1 MNNDAHEQYQNVTLI
16 DLKLASIYYPILR
29 NLASQKRLLTYGQ
42 LIETAKELHPDSPV
56 VQNAIP
62 VGTRRRLEVIRLF
75 AKEQGYPDLTSVI
88 INKGSQECGEW
99 VLKRFDPAKLRK
111 DVFAFD
117 WSKATTE
124 YDFFIAQ
131 VTREVTE
138 KEKAKG
144 KLNPKRTT
152 QAQAKILM
160 YEYYKQHRATLPSNI
175 QVKSDLIVKLL
186 MDGATVEDAFIQALS
201 KL

>member
-1 MNNDAHEQYQNVTLI
+1 MNNDAHEQYQNVTII
-16 DLKLASIYYPILR
+16 DLKLASVYYPILR
-29 NLASQKRLLTYGQ
+29 NLAAQKRQLTYGD
-42 LIETAKELHPDSPV
+42 LIETAKKLHPDDPV

-62 VGTRRRLEVIRLF
+62 VGTGRRLEVIRLF

-99 VLKRFDPAKLRK
+99 VLKRFDPAKLRE

-117 WSKATTE
+117 WSAATTE

-131 VTREVTE
+131 VTHEVTE
-138 KEKAKG
+138 KEKQILK
-144 KLNPKRTT
+144 PKRTT
-152 QAQAKILM
+152 QPQAKELM
-160 YEYYKQHRATLPSNI
+160 YEYYKLHRATLPNNI

-186 MDGATVEDAFIQALS
+186 MDGASVEDAFSQALS
-201 KL
+201 KPL